1 MKNPIDNYSIFEK
14 INSDNYCYI
23 IAEIGVNHNGDL
35 NTCKSLI
42 DAAKTSGADAVKIQT
57 YKTHKLVIESAD
69 KSNYQKDVETEKE
82 SLFSMLQKYE
92 LTKDDHY
99 ELMHYANTKNIQFLS
114 TAFDYE
120 SVDLLDEIGVPI
132 FKISSGD
139 LTTIPLIKYIASKGK
154 PIILSTGRSNMTD
167 ISEAVE
173 AIKSITNI
181 EIALLHCVSSYPA
194 PQEDLNLKAIQTLKN
209 SFMVPVGYSDH
220 SLGSTAAIVAVT
232 LGAKIVEKHITLD
245 SSSDGPDHKASM
257 EPEDFKRMV
266 LKIRSI
272 GDMLGS
278 GIKKPTLMEAKEIQK
293 GRKGVYASKNITKG
307 SKFDESMFEL
317 LRPANSISPNQL
329 ETLFGKIA
337 AKDITAMEGIEWDMV
352 KD

>member
-1 MKNPIDNYSIFEK
+1 MNNTMDKYSIFEK

-35 NTCKSLI
+35 NTCKLLI
-42 DAAKTSGADAVKIQT
+42 DAAKASGADAVKIQT
-57 YKTHKLVIESAD
+57 YKTHKLVIESAE
-69 KSNYQKDVETEKE
+69 KSNYQKDIKTEKE

-92 LTKDDHY
+92 LTKEDHY
-99 ELMHYANTKNIQFLS
+99 ELMRYANKKNIQFLS

-120 SVDLLDEIGVPI
+120 SVDLLDEMGVPI

-139 LTTIPLIKYIASKGK
+139 LTTIPLIKYIAKKEK
-154 PIILSTGRSNMTD
+154 PIILSTGRSNLFD
-167 ISEAVE
+167 ISEAID
-173 AIKSITNI
+173 AIKSISNT
-181 EIALLHCVSSYPA
+181 EIALLHCVSTYPA
-194 PQEDLNLKAIQTLKN
+194 SPEDLNLKAIQTLKN

-220 SLGSTAAIVAVT
+220 SLGSTAAIVAVS
-232 LGAKIVEKHITLD
+232 LGAKIIEKHITLD
-245 SSSDGPDHKASM
+245 SNSDGPDHKASM
-257 EPEDFKRMV
+257 EPENFKRMV
-266 LKIRSI
+266 SKIRCI
-272 GDMLGS
+272 EKMLGS
-278 GIKKPTLMEAKEIQK
+278 GVKNPTSMESKEIHK
-293 GRKGVYASKNITKG
+293 GRRGVYASKYIPKG

-337 AKDITAMEGIEWDMV
+337 STDIIAMEGIEWNMV